1 MEKIDLLQEILKH
14 SDDEI
19 IKFLSEKVSDI
30 KRVYT
35 TVESTGEHP
44 EFLFITSS
52 DIELVYD
59 VLKALNRRNA
69 EKYV

>member
-1 MEKIDLLQEILKH
+1 MEKIDLVKEVLNH

-19 IKFLSEKVSDI
+19 VAYIYEQVSEI
-30 KRVYT
+30 KRVYNA
-35 TVESTGEHP
+35 VESTGEHP
-44 EFLFITSS
+44 ELL
-52 DIELVYD
+52 LVEADKVDLIYD

>member
-30 KRVYT
+30 KRVYMA
-35 TVESTGEHP
+35 VESTGEHP
-44 EFLFITSS
+44 ELLFTTSN